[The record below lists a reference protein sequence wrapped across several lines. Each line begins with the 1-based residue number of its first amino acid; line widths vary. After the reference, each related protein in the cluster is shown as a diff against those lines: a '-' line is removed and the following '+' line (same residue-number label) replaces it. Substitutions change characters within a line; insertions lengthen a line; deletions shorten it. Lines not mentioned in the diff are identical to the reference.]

1 VAERQIVR
9 YGDPGLREVSKVVG
23 KIDQGIKDLVSDMT
37 DTLKEANGLGLA
49 AVQIGVLLRIFVIDL
64 AAIDPTAS
72 LKVYIN
78 PEILNTSGDAVEMEE
93 GCLSFPGIYQKI
105 FRPERVRIRATGL
118 DGKVFE
124 ELLDGLTARAVLHEY
139 DHVEGKL
146 FIDYLSPIARTLL
159 SGKLKKLAAGGVAS
173 L

>member
-1 VAERQIVR
+1 MAERQIVK
-9 YGDPGLREVSKVVG
+9 YGDPVLREVSKVVE

-49 AVQIGVLLRIFVIDL
+49 AVQIGVLLRVFIIDL

-78 PEILNTSGDAVEMEE
+78 PEILNTSGDEVEMEE

-124 ELLDGLTARAVLHEY
+124 ESLDGVAARAALHEY
-139 DHVEGKL
+139 DHIEGKL
-146 FIDYLSPIARTLL
+146 FIDYLSPIAKTLL
-159 SGKLKKLAAGGVAS
+159 SGKLKKLAAGDVAAY
-173 L
+173 